1 MANRRPNSILDI
13 HPGNLMSSVLPL
25 LTRGLLQHMAAY
37 FLKEMDK
44 NPRVVIIGGG
54 FGGLWAA
61 KALANKPVEI
71 TLIDR
76 KNHHV
81 FQPLLYQVA
90 TAVLSPGEIAQPI
103 RRILHKAKNIEVILG
118 EVTAFNKANS
128 AVELADGSQINYDYL
143 IVAAGARHSYFGN
156 DRWETC
162 APGLK
167 TLEDAVEIRRRV
179 LLAFELAEKD
189 AYLTGEQRQLNFV
202 VVGGGPT
209 GVELAGAIADIARQA
224 LAKDFKV
231 IDTRKARVQ
240 LYEGSD
246 KILGTFAADLS
257 DSAKKQLESLGVEV
271 LLESFVTGIAPGRVQ
286 VGDKWITCDVVVWA
300 TGVAASPLGK
310 ALGVETDKAG
320 RVFVENDLSI
330 KDHPNVFVIGDM
342 AMIMQESGEPVP
354 GVSPAA
360 MQMGDATAE
369 NILRDLKGEPR
380 QNFAY
385 RDKGTMATIG
395 RKKAIAQLAGMKF
408 KGFIAWMMWLFLHVF
423 FLIGFRNR
431 LAVMF
436 DWFWAYL
443 TRERSARLITG
454 DADELRDAI
463 KFIEATSVEV
473 KASRKKTTSS

>member
-1 MANRRPNSILDI
+1 MNGAP
-13 HPGNLMSSVLPL
+13 
-25 LTRGLLQHMAAY
+25 
-37 FLKEMDK
+37 K
-44 NPRVVIIGGG
+44 VVIIGGG

-61 KALANKPVEI
+61 KALANKPVEV

-103 RRILHKAKNIEVILG
+103 RRILAKAKNTEVILG
-118 EVTAFNKANS
+118 E
-128 AVELADGSQINYDYL
+128 AVGFDKENNAVILNDGARVGYDYL
-143 IVAAGARHSYFGN
+143 IIAAGARHAYFGH
-156 DRWETC
+156 DDWETA

-179 LLAFELAEKD
+179 LLAFELAERD

-224 LAKDFKV
+224 LAGDFKA
-231 IDTRKARVQ
+231 IDTRKTKVV
-240 LYEGSD
+240 LFEGSD
-246 KILGTFAADLS
+246 RVLGTFAEELS
-257 DSAKKQLESLGVEV
+257 VSAKRQLEQIGVDV
-271 LLESFVTGIAPGRVQ
+271 RLNSFVSEIEPGRVK
-286 VGDKWITCDVVVWA
+286 VGEDWIACDVVLWA

-320 RVFVENDLSI
+320 RVHVENDLSL
-330 KDHPNVFVIGDM
+330 KDHPNIFVIGDM
-342 AMIMQESGEPVP
+342 ASLLQENGEPVP

-360 MQMGDATAE
+360 MQMGNATAS
-369 NILRDLKGEPR
+369 NILAELNGEPR
-380 QNFAY
+380 EKFTY
-385 RDKGTMATIG
+385 WDKGTMATIG
-395 RKKAIAQLAGMKF
+395 RKKAIAEAAGMKF
-408 KGFIAWMMWLFLHVF
+408 KGFVAWLMWLFLHVF

-431 LAVMF
+431 VSVMF
-436 DWFWAYL
+436 SWFWAYL

-454 DADELRDAI
+454 DADEMKDALR
-463 KFIEATSVEV
+463 FISGGSKSETSLP
-473 KASRKKTTSS
+473 KKKNAAALKSGK